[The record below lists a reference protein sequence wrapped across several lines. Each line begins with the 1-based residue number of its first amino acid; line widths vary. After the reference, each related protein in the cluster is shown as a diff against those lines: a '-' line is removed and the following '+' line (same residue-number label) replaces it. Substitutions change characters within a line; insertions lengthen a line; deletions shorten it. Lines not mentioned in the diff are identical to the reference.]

1 MRLFSQDV
9 KVAALGR
16 APLFEGLSKKE
27 LRELARVTEDL
38 QVEPGTV
45 LCREGKVGRE
55 FFVIVDGT
63 ADVTKGGKRIAR
75 RSGGDFVGE
84 IALLTT
90 SKRTAYVVATTP
102 LRCFILTQSDFRRV
116 LDANPSVQRK
126 VMQALADRLAADTEL
141 QAV

>member
-9 KVAALGR
+9 KVESLKR

-63 ADVTKGGKRIAR
+63 ADVTKAGERIAR

-90 SKRTAYVVATTP
+90 SKRTATVVATTP

-126 VMQALADRLAADTEL
+126 VLQALADRLAADTEL
-141 QAV
+141 QGV